1 MVFSNTYVK
10 KTWYSDP
17 LLFMI
22 GGLVLSLDQITKL
35 IVSTNLKLG
44 ESWPSEGIFRFT
56 YATNTGSA
64 FSLFQDRTLFLIV
77 ASFIAIVFLLYFY
90 KIQSRPGLIL
100 RIAIGLQLGGAFGNL
115 IDRIWRGA
123 VIDFLDVGW
132 WPIFNVADS
141 SVVVGMIAL
150 VYVLLTGVGQNKTLD
165 MKEESDNIDE

>member
-1 MVFSNTYVK
+1 MTFSNSHSK
-10 KTWYSDP
+10 KRWYFDS

-22 GGLVLSLDQITKL
+22 GGLVLALDQVTKL
-35 IVSTNLKLG
+35 VVSIYLNLG
-44 ESWPSEGIFRFT
+44 ESWPSEGFFRFT

-64 FSLFQDRTLFLIV
+64 FSLFQDQTLFLIV
-77 ASFIAIVFLLYFY
+77 ASFIAILFLLYFY
-90 KIQSRPGLIL
+90 KIQSKPGLVL

-150 VYVLLTGVGQNKTLD
+150 VYVLLTGRGRDKILD
-165 MKEESDNIDE
+165 ITEELESSDD